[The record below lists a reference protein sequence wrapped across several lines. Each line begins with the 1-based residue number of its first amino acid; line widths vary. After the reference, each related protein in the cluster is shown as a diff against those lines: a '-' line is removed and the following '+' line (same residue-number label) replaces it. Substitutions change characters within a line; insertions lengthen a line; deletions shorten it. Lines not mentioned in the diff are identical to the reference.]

1 MQVSELDRAEFP
13 HSYVRKR
20 RMTCGNRMIC
30 CGNAPI
36 VRNFRTIDCGI
47 SAPSTAE
54 CAWYNADPCA
64 HDKRRKLRTICCG
77 NAQIVRKFRTID
89 GGISAPY
96 TAESARYDA
105 DPCAHDKRRKMR
117 TIC

>member
-20 RMTCGNRMIC
+20 RMTCGNRMIWS
-30 CGNAPI
+30 GNAPI
-36 VRNFRTIDCGI
+36 VRN
-47 SAPSTAE
+47 
-54 CAWYNADPCA
+54 
-64 HDKRRKLRTICCG
+64 
-77 NAQIVRKFRTID
+77 FRTID